1 MPNWCYNRVEIYSE
15 KEGIRRFKA
24 FVRDDD
30 ERPFSLEKIM
40 PMPQKVAASLEPNP
54 DYPPELHVP
63 SGDDWYEWR
72 NKMWGVK
79 WDTRPPRGENGMYE
93 GLPEVDGDYDYEVIY
108 NFDTPWGPPVGIYK
122 YLVQGG
128 LIALTGDPDAT
139 ISWFWHEWGMQSAG
153 YLKA

>member
-15 KEGIRRFKA
+15 KEEAIRKF
-24 FVRDDD
+24 RDFARDG
-30 ERPFSLEKIM
+30 ERYFSLEKIM

-54 DYPPELHVP
+54 DYPPEMHIP

-79 WDTRPPRGENGMYE
+79 WDTRPPSGENGMYE
-93 GLPEVDGDYDYEVIY
+93 GLPEVHGNYDYEIIY
-108 NFDTPWGPPVGIYK
+108 NFDTPWCPPTGIYR
-122 YLVQGG
+122 YLAEYG
-128 LIALTGDPDAT
+128 LKDITGDPNAT

-153 YLKA
+153 YLTL